1 MLEKLLGPRLVFIA
15 LGVLLLLTILFTPEP
30 SMGEDEARLTSYS
43 TARSGGR
50 GLYEIAQR
58 LGWPVNRRELPMRE
72 QLDSATIYAVLAT
85 PIEQT
90 AGEVH
95 QLLEAVRAGAGLLF
109 VLPYGRSPLAD
120 SLGLTGTPPSFEA
133 FDIDPD
139 PPRASPHA
147 GRLAELYDL
156 VPRRAVRLRGPVHD
170 DTRIFVHAI
179 GAIGD
184 SADAPVVVGLP
195 LGAGRVAVVAD
206 PELLRN
212 DRVRLADG
220 EYGIL
225 PVRLLEW
232 LSPDGRRPVV
242 FDEYHHGFGRQ
253 PSLARAIGILLTE
266 TAPGRALAQL
276 TLAVLLLLLAAATR
290 GIVPPSRRRMERRSP
305 LEHVGAL
312 ARAYE
317 QVEAT
322 RTATRRLVHGIRRR
336 HATGAARAL
345 DDAAYLH
352 AIAVRHPELA
362 PDVERALAA
371 LERPLPPSE
380 FLAVG
385 TGIDHIDR
393 TLRT

>member
-1 MLEKLLGPRLVFIA
+1 MLERLLGPRLVFIA
-15 LGVLLLLTILFTPEP
+15 LGVLLVLTILFTPEP
-30 SMGEDEARLTSYS
+30 SMGDEEARLTSYS
-43 TARSGGR
+43 TAPWGAR
-50 GLYEIAQR
+50 GLYQVVDR
-58 LGWPVNRRELPMRE
+58 LGWPVERREVAMRE
-72 QLDSATIYAVLAT
+72 SLDSSRIYAVLAT

-95 QLLEAVRAGAGLLF
+95 NLLEAVRAGAGLLF

-120 SLGLTGTPPSFEA
+120 SLGLTGIGPSFEP
-133 FDIDPD
+133 FEIDPS
-139 PPRASPHA
+139 PPRASPLA
-147 GRLAELYDL
+147 ERLAEIYDL
-156 VPRRAVRLRGPVHD
+156 VPRRAVRLGAPVHD
-170 DTRIFVHAI
+170 DTQIFVYAI
-179 GAIGD
+179 GAIRD
-184 SADAPVVVGLP
+184 SVDAPVVVGLP

-206 PELLRN
+206 PELMRN
-212 DRVRLADG
+212 DRLRLADG

-232 LSPDGRRPVV
+232 LSPGGKRTIV

-253 PSLARAIGILLTE
+253 PSLARAIWILLTE

-290 GIVPPSRRRMERRSP
+290 GIVPPSRRRTERRSP

-345 DDAAYLH
+345 DDAAYLR
-352 AIAVRHPELA
+352 AIAVRHP
-362 PDVERALAA
+362 ALAA
-371 LERPLPPSE
+371 DVDRTLEALQRPLPPSD

-385 TGIDHIDR
+385 IGLDHIDR